1 MELANHIDM
10 VMVVMLVVV
19 MVMLVVVIFMVV
31 MMLVMVVV
39 ICSTTSR
46 LFPAQLH
53 RGVGTAG
60 CHKSR
65 GREENHLVETKIN
78 FTTILF
84 STFSSS

>member
-1 MELANHIDM
+1 MELANHLDM
-10 VMVVMLVVV
+10 VMV
-19 MVMLVVVIFMVV
+19 VMLVVVIFMVV

-53 RGVGTAG
+53 RGVGTTG
-60 CHKSR
+60 RHKR
-65 GREENHLVETKIN
+65 RRREENHLAETKIN

>member
-1 MELANHIDM
+1 MELANHLGM
-10 VMVVMLVVV
+10 VV
-19 MVMLVVVIFMVV
+19 MVMLVVVVIIFMVV
-31 MMLVMVVV
+31 MMLHVVVV

-53 RGVGTAG
+53 RGVGAAG
-60 CHKSR
+60 RHKSR
-65 GREENHLVETKIN
+65 RREENHLVETKIN